1 MYFTFLYQ
9 TKQIDNNLNPDT
21 TKLNNM
27 QNFLS
32 AHSTEKV

>member
-1 MYFTFLYQ
+1 MQ

-21 TKLNNM
+21 AVLNNM

-32 AHSTEKV
+32 SHSTEKV